1 MKNTLYII
9 VSLLALTS
17 CEKEIDLDLNDQSG
31 NIVIEGNVTNQ
42 SGPYTVKITKSVSFS
57 SPNQY
62 PAVTGAQV
70 ILSDNTGQTE
80 TLHYV
85 GNGVYQTTT
94 FAGEPGRTYT
104 LKVES
109 EGKQYSAQSKMPE
122 VVNFDGLQQSSFKF
136 GDKTTYTLLPLFT
149 DPLPLGNR
157 YLFSFTI
164 NDLTKKYMNTFSDNV
179 NNGLPN
185 QQPLILPNDDNK
197 GRDHEVVVGD
207 KIHVE
212 MQSIDNNVFTY
223 YSALLQISGGN
234 GGTATPTNPPSN
246 ISNGALG
253 YFSAHTTD
261 TQTFVIEQMTT
272 P

>member
-1 MKNTLYII
+1 MTII
-9 VSLLALTS
+9 
-17 CEKEIDLDLNDQSG
+17 
-31 NIVIEGNVTNQ
+31 
-42 SGPYTVKITKSVSFS
+42 
-57 SPNQY
+57 
-62 PAVTGAQV
+62 
-70 ILSDNTGQTE
+70 
-80 TLHYV
+80 
-85 GNGVYQTTT
+85 
-94 FAGEPGRTYT
+94 
-104 LKVES
+104 
-109 EGKQYSAQSKMPE
+109 
-122 VVNFDGLQQSSFKF
+122 
-136 GDKTTYTLLPLFT
+136 
-149 DPLPLGNR
+149 
-157 YLFSFTI
+157 
-164 NDLTKKYMNTFSDNV
+164 
-179 NNGLPN
+179 
-185 QQPLILPNDDNK
+185 K

>member
-1 MKNTLYII
+1 MKNTFYII
-9 VSLLALTS
+9 ISLLTLTS

-70 ILSDNTGQTE
+70 ILSDDMGQTE

-85 GNGVYQTTT
+85 GNGIYQTAT

-104 LKVES
+104 LKVQA
-109 EGKQYSAQSKMPE
+109 EGKQYTAQSKMPE
-122 VVNFDGLQQSSFKF
+122 VVYFDGLQQSSFKF

-212 MQSIDNNVFTY
+212 MQCIDNNIFTY
-223 YSALLQISGGN
+223 YSSLLQISGGN
-234 GGTATPTNPPSN
+234 GGTVTPTNPPSN

-253 YFSAHTTD
+253 YFAAFNSSKKS
-261 TQTFVIEQMTT
+261 IRIK
-272 P
+272 

>member
-1 MKNTLYII
+1 MKNTFYII
-9 VSLLALTS
+9 LSLFILSS

-42 SGPYTVKITKSVSFS
+42 SGPYTVKITKSVGFS
-57 SPNQY
+57 EPNQY

-80 TLHYV
+80 ILHYA
-85 GNGVYQTTT
+85 GSGMYQTTT
-94 FAGEPGRTYT
+94 FVGTPGRTYT
-104 LKVES
+104 LKVQA
-109 EGKQYSAQSKMPE
+109 EGKQYTAESKMPE
-122 VVNFDGLQQSSFKF
+122 EVYFEGLQQSSFKF

-149 DPLPLGNR
+149 DPTPLGNR

-197 GRDHEVVVGD
+197 GRDHEVVAGD

-212 MQSIDNNVFTY
+212 MQCIDTNIFTY

-234 GGTATPTNPPSN
+234 GGTVTPTNPPSN

-253 YFSAHTTD
+253 YFSAHTTE
-261 TQTFVIEQMTT
+261 TKTFVIQPVT

>member
-1 MKNTLYII
+1 MKNTFYII
-9 VSLLALTS
+9 LSLFALTS

-31 NIVIEGNVTNQ
+31 NIVIEGNITNTP
-42 SGPYTVKITKSVSFS
+42 GPYIVKITKSVGFS
-57 SPNQY
+57 EPNQY

-70 ILSDNTGQTE
+70 ILSDDTGQTE
-80 TLHYV
+80 TLQYT
-85 GNGVYQTTT
+85 GNGMYQTTT
-94 FAGEPGRTYT
+94 FTGEPGRIYT
-104 LKVES
+104 LKVQA
-109 EGKQYSAQSKMPE
+109 EGKEYTARSKMPDT
-122 VVNFDGLQQSSFKF
+122 VNFEGLEQSSFKF

-149 DPLPLGNR
+149 DPMPLGNR

-197 GRDHEVVVGD
+197 GRDHEVVAGD

-212 MQSIDNNVFTY
+212 MQCIDNNIFTY
-223 YSALLQISGGN
+223 YSSLLQISGGN
-234 GGTATPTNPPSN
+234 GGSATPANPPSN

-261 TQTFVIEQMTT
+261 TQTFVIQQPVT